1 MKRLFKNIEPIKI
14 GVTPPSAILLIS
26 CVIIFVQFLKFNEFR
41 SINFGFEFADPF
53 YLIVPSFDVSLPI
66 FIVTYGSLLLYLI
79 IYRSDKEI
87 YAKIMVTYSFLIL
100 FRMTSLYILPLSAP
114 HDLIFLEDPILNTFI
129 YPGKIVTDLFFSG
142 HCALLFA
149 LYFSSGRKWYFLMLA
164 LLLGI
169 LLMVQRC
176 HYSIDILGAVP
187 FAYFAW
193 RLSDHYIE
201 KWPFRR

>member
-1 MKRLFKNIEPIKI
+1 
-14 GVTPPSAILLIS
+14 
-26 CVIIFVQFLKFNEFR
+26 
-41 SINFGFEFADPF
+41 
-53 YLIVPSFDVSLPI
+53 
-66 FIVTYGSLLLYLI
+66 
-79 IYRSDKEI
+79 
-87 YAKIMVTYSFLIL
+87 
-100 FRMTSLYILPLSAP
+100 
-114 HDLIFLEDPILNTFI
+114 
-129 YPGKIVTDLFFSG
+129 
-142 HCALLFA
+142 
-149 LYFSSGRKWYFLMLA
+149 MLA